1 MLRLNVST
9 DERRRYGFVLKGL
22 RMRCGI
28 SQADLAAQCRRSP
41 SEISRW
47 ERGFTLPGIDVLMP
61 LAKALHV
68 SPVDILPEPDAVEM
82 VHNQV
87 HNQWNGVDNRV

>member
-1 MLRLNVST
+1 MLRLSAVI
-9 DERRRYGFVLKGL
+9 DKCRYGYSLKAL

-28 SQADLAAQCRRSP
+28 SQADLAALCCRSP

-68 SPVDILPEPDAVEM
+68 SPVDLLPEPDVVEM

-87 HNQWNGVDNRV
+87 HNLWNGVDNQT